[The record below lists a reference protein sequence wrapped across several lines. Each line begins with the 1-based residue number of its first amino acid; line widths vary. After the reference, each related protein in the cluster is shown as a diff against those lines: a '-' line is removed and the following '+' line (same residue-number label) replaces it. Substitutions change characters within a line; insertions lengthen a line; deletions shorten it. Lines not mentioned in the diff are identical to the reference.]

1 MGFKYLFI
9 IIVYI
14 KIIKIGY
21 FKEYNF
27 VVIY

>member
-21 FKEYNF
+21 FKEYNS